1 LKPGGFSKPQRA
13 HAPAGRSGAAQLP
26 QNLKPS
32 GFAKEQAGQ
41 STRALYREAGPE
53 GEEPLGQAP
62 EGSSGRHRDST
73 GIEFLKV

>member
-13 HAPAGRSGAAQLP
+13 HAPLGCSGAAQLP

-41 STRALYREAGPE
+41 STRALYRETGTE
-53 GEEPLGQAP
+53 GEEPPEMAP
-62 EGSSGRHRDST
+62 EGSSGRRRDSA
-73 GIEFLKV
+73 GIEILKV